1 MFDKL
6 LWKYW
11 KTEKYWETYYLT
23 SGEQGCLSGESTR
36 LPPMWPGFESWRRRC
51 MWVEF
56 VVGSLLCSERFFSG
70 YSGFPLSSKTNQPG
84 KRKTKNHSVD
94 VLPLN
99 RYLFILHLV
108 TKKKFLQRK
117 SKETRQYRVFN
128 KFEDLNE
135 YFIYFFTCSKFCHLG
150 NF

>member
-11 KTEKYWETYYLT
+11 KNEKYWETSCHT
-23 SGEQGCLSGESTR
+23 NGEQGCRNDESTR
-36 LPPMWPGFESWRRRC
+36 LPPMWPGFESWRRRHT
-51 MWVEF
+51 WVEF
-56 VVGSLLCSERFFSG
+56 VVGSLLCCERFFSG
-70 YSGFPLSSKTNQPG
+70 CSGFLLSSKTNQPG
-84 KRKTKNHSVD
+84 MRKTKNHSVD

-117 SKETRQYRVFN
+117 SKETKQYRVCN

-135 YFIYFFTCSKFCHLG
+135 YFIYFFTYFVI
-150 NF
+150 